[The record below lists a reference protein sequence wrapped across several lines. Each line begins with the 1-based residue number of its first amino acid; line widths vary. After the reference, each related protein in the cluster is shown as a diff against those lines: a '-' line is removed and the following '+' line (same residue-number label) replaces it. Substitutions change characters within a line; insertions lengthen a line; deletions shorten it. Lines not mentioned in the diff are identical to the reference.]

1 MRRREFITL
10 LGTAAAA
17 WPLAAGAQQVG
28 KVFRVGFLS
37 SYSVESGKALLACL
51 DDGLRQ
57 LGWVEGRNIHFDYR
71 WSGGG
76 ATPLPAL
83 AAELVRLNPDLIIV
97 SSTPGA
103 QAVQQATPEIPAVF
117 IAVSDPVASGIVASL
132 ARPGG
137 NLTGV
142 SNFLPATT
150 GKLLEL
156 LRAAAPS
163 AVRFAVFR
171 DPNNAGKQ
179 LELGELKALGRDLG
193 VTIEAV
199 DVRTSDDIEHAFSTR
214 NRMGADAL
222 ITLVDG
228 VTMTNRYRIAELA
241 AKHRLPTI
249 FQVRD
254 FVDAGGLMS
263 YGLNYCQHWRSAAA
277 YVDRILKGNKPA
289 DLPVQQPTKFELII
303 NLETAKAIGLT
314 VPPTLLGLADEL
326 IE

>member
-1 MRRREFITL
+1 MPL
-10 LGTAAAA
+10 TAR
-17 WPLAAGAQQVG
+17 AQQFG

-37 SYSVESGKALLACL
+37 SYSPEGGKVLLACL
-51 DDGLRQ
+51 EDGLRD
-57 LGWVEGRNIHFDYR
+57 LGWVKGRNIQFDYR
-71 WSGGG
+71 WSGGA
-76 ATPLPAL
+76 ATPLPSL

-103 QAVQQATPEIPAVF
+103 QAVQKATREIPAVF
-117 IAVSDPVASGIVASL
+117 VAVSDPVASGIVASL

-156 LRAAAPS
+156 LKAATTS
-163 AVRFAVFR
+163 AVRIAVLR

-179 LELGELKALGRDLG
+179 LELRELQVLGSNLG
-193 VTIEAV
+193 VAIEAV
-199 DVRTSDDIEHAFSTR
+199 DVRAPDDIEDAFSYL
-214 NRMGADAL
+214 NRIGADAL

-228 VTMTNRYRIAELA
+228 VTMTNRHRIAELA

-277 YVDRILKGNKPA
+277 YADRILKGDKPA
-289 DLPVQQPTKFELII
+289 DLPVQLPTKFELII
-303 NLETAKAIGLT
+303 NLKAAKAIGLT
-314 VPPTLLGLADEL
+314 MPPALLGLADEL
-326 IE
+326 VD

>member
-1 MRRREFITL
+1 MKRREFITL
-10 LGTAAAA
+10 LGGAAAL
-17 WPLAAGAQQVG
+17 PLAASAQQFG
-28 KVFRVGFLS
+28 KVFRIGFLS
-37 SYSVESGKALLACL
+37 SYSAEGGKDLLACL
-51 DDGLRQ
+51 VGGLRE
-57 LGWVEGRNIHFDYR
+57 LGWVDGRNILFDYR
-71 WSGGG
+71 WSGGA

-83 AAELVRLNPDLIIV
+83 AAELVRLNPDLIVV

-103 QAVQQATPEIPAVF
+103 QAVRQATQEVPAVF
-117 IAVSDPVASGIVASL
+117 VAVSDPVASGIVTSL

-156 LRAAAPS
+156 LKAAAAS
-163 AVRFAVFR
+163 AVRFAVLR

-179 LELGELKALGRDLG
+179 LEVRGLQVLGRNLG
-193 VTIEAV
+193 VSIEAV
-199 DVRTSDDIEHAFSTR
+199 DVRAPDDIEPAFSNL
-214 NRMGADAL
+214 NRMGAEAL

-228 VTMTNRYRIAELA
+228 VTMSSRYRIAELA
-241 AKHRLPTI
+241 MKNRLPTI

-263 YGLNYCQHWRSAAA
+263 YGLNYCQHWRSAAP
-277 YVDRILKGNKPA
+277 YVDRILKGSKPA

-303 NLETAKAIGLT
+303 NLKTAKVIGLN

-326 IE
+326 VG

>member
-1 MRRREFITL
+1 
-10 LGTAAAA
+10 
-17 WPLAAGAQQVG
+17 
-28 KVFRVGFLS
+28 
-37 SYSVESGKALLACL
+37 
-51 DDGLRQ
+51 LRD
-57 LGWVEGRNIHFDYR
+57 LGWVKGRNIQFDYR
-71 WSGGG
+71 WSGGA
-76 ATPLPAL
+76 ATPLPSL

-103 QAVQQATPEIPAVF
+103 QAVQKATREIPAVF
-117 IAVSDPVASGIVASL
+117 VAVSDPVASGIVASL

-142 SNFLPATT
+142 SNFLPTTT

-156 LRAAAPS
+156 LKAATTS
-163 AVRFAVFR
+163 AVRIAVLR

-179 LELGELKALGRDLG
+179 LELRELQVLGSNLG
-193 VTIEAV
+193 VAIEAV
-199 DVRTSDDIEHAFSTR
+199 DVRAPDDIEDAFSYL
-214 NRMGADAL
+214 NRIGADAL

-228 VTMTNRYRIAELA
+228 VTMTNRHRIAELA

-277 YVDRILKGNKPA
+277 YADRILKGDKPA
-289 DLPVQQPTKFELII
+289 DLPVQLPTKFELII
-303 NLETAKAIGLT
+303 NLKAAKAIGLT
-314 VPPTLLGLADEL
+314 MPPALLGLADEL
-326 IE
+326 VD

>member
-1 MRRREFITL
+1 MVWR
-10 LGTAAAA
+10 
-17 WPLAAGAQQVG
+17 GA
-28 KVFRVGFLS
+28 
-37 SYSVESGKALLACL
+37 
-51 DDGLRQ
+51 
-57 LGWVEGRNIHFDYR
+57 
-71 WSGGG
+71 

-83 AAELVRLNPDLIIV
+83 AAELVSLSPDLIVV

-103 QAVQQATPEIPAVF
+103 QAVQKATREIPAVF

-156 LRAAAPS
+156 LKAATPS
-163 AVRFAVFR
+163 AVRIAVLR

-179 LELGELKALGRDLG
+179 LELRELEVLGSDLG
-193 VTIEAV
+193 VAIEAV
-199 DVRTSDDIEHAFSTR
+199 DVRAPGDIEHAFSNL
-214 NRMGADAL
+214 NRMGVEAL

-228 VTMTNRYRIAELA
+228 ITITNRHRIAELA

-277 YVDRILKGNKPA
+277 YVDRILKGDKPA
-289 DLPVQQPTKFELII
+289 DLPVQLPTKFELII
-303 NLETAKAIGLT
+303 NLKAAKAIGLT
-314 VPPTLLGLADEL
+314 MPPALLGLADEL
-326 IE
+326 VDY